1 MAARGYSP
9 VPDQGNG
16 FIEGQQQEQEPQVNR
31 SPFERMKKW
40 WNTHIGNS
48 ASETAPL
55 INRHTMTL
63 EPPKPSPLRTIL
75 TVLFIIGTFTVVTL
89 LLILTINRDDVEGK

>member
-1 MAARGYSP
+1 MATRGYSP
-9 VPDQGNG
+9 IPDQGNG
-16 FIEGQQQEQEPQVNR
+16 SIEGQQEQESQVNR

-55 INRHTMTL
+55 INRRTMTL

-75 TVLFIIGTFTVVTL
+75 TVLFIIGAFTVVTL